1 MQCPKCHAED
11 TRVIDSRSVEEGAAI
26 RRRRKCEKCDFR
38 FSTQEQMEILA
49 LTVTKGDG
57 HEEPYQKEK
66 MERSLKLPLQKR
78 PITPARVKRTVHAV
92 EQEIQSK
99 ARNNGITSEMIGE
112 IVMKHLR
119 RLDKVAYIRFAS
131 VYQSFDDIDAF
142 ADALK
147 ELTSKKR
154 KKKK

>member
-1 MQCPKCHAED
+1 MQCPKCHADD

-49 LTVTKGDG
+49 LTVTKEDG
-57 HEEPYQKEK
+57 HDEPYQKEK
-66 MERSLKLPLQKR
+66 MERSLRLPLQKR
-78 PITPARVKRTVHAV
+78 PITQARIKRTVHSV
-92 EQEIQSK
+92 EQEIQSN
-99 ARNNGITSEMIGE
+99 ARNNTIASDQIGE

-131 VYQSFDDIDAF
+131 VYQSFEDIDAF
-142 ADALK
+142 ADALRK
-147 ELTSKKR
+147 LKPRTR